1 MTRATTTRRRRS
13 PRRPPGLPAAADP
26 TTLSIESRNVI
37 YGPLVAPRRGGH
49 RRSHHLG
56 PDDELRFDEGSITL
70 ELDAIDDVER
80 QGRTGYVPATP
91 ALWTWFQAGAHD
103 PVKVRY
109 PLAAA
114 RRLDAAA
121 QRVAETEELRSDLE
135 GLAQWS
141 CV

>member
-1 MTRATTTRRRRS
+1 M
-13 PRRPPGLPAAADP
+13 
-26 TTLSIESRNVI
+26 
-37 YGPLVAPRRGGH
+37 RRGEEDTGA
-49 RRSHHLG
+49 RSHVG

-80 QGRTGYVPATP
+80 QGRTGYVPVMS

-121 QRVAETEELRSDLE
+121 QRVAEIEEPTLKPPCGSPKGHPYAFKGYNLR
-135 GLAQWS
+135 GLWVLSYSSAL
-141 CV
+141 

>member
-1 MTRATTTRRRRS
+1 M
-13 PRRPPGLPAAADP
+13 
-26 TTLSIESRNVI
+26 
-37 YGPLVAPRRGGH
+37 RRGEEDTGA
-49 RRSHHLG
+49 RSHVG

-80 QGRTGYVPATP
+80 QGRTGYVPVTR

-121 QRVAETEELRSDLE
+121 QRVAKIEELRSDLE
-135 GLAQWS
+135 GLADQALALRRS
-141 CV
+141 VFRLVGAVESGDRLLAGR